1 MMCKKCGAN
10 IAETSKFCGYC
21 GNQME
26 IENQTADTLNNVN
39 EVNSQNVNLEKIT
52 PIGQEQPI
60 ANMAPIQEQ
69 TINPNLQVQQVIEQP
84 IPNQDQTPNK
94 KNNNLI
100 LLTSGILVTLIGII
114 IIIVSIF
121 KTNGTSITVL
131 QKAINNLNQVASNS
145 LTVKGKLSLAATTG
159 ESFEINV
166 SSKVQKRDDKYNM
179 ELMLEKS
186 MFFDEIKLY
195 STVSKDNI
203 SLYAKSSLIDKL
215 GSTSSIEDKW
225 VYYTLNL
232 KELGIDL
239 STLEQNTEI
248 QQTFNN
254 INLEDLIDKKHFLYI
269 GKKDGLKH
277 YQLVI
282 DQKLIENIITKLA
295 EMSGETIDDTVDMT
309 EELEE
314 TIKIDFYINNSDEL
328 AKIELNMSD
337 YLTEE
342 DGLSKLVFTLEFAGL
357 NSTIVEIP
365 NEAITSTMDLETYM
379 NSNAVETDDYDYKFD
394 YDYDIDFDDALYEY

>member
-26 IENQTADTLNNVN
+26 IENQTVNTLNNVN

-69 TINPNLQVQQVIEQP
+69 TVNPNLQAQQVIEQP

-379 NSNAVETDDYDYKFD
+379 NSNAVETDDYDYEFD

>member
-1 MMCKKCGAN
+1 M
-10 IAETSKFCGYC
+10 
-21 GNQME
+21 
-26 IENQTADTLNNVN
+26 
-39 EVNSQNVNLEKIT
+39 
-52 PIGQEQPI
+52 
-60 ANMAPIQEQ
+60 
-69 TINPNLQVQQVIEQP
+69 
-84 IPNQDQTPNK
+84 
-94 KNNNLI
+94 
-100 LLTSGILVTLIGII
+100 
-114 IIIVSIF
+114 
-121 KTNGTSITVL
+121 
-131 QKAINNLNQVASNS
+131 
-145 LTVKGKLSLAATTG
+145 TVKGKLSLAATTG

-195 STVSKDNI
+195 GTVSKDNI

-269 GKKDGLKH
+269 GKKDVLKH

-379 NSNAVETDDYDYKFD
+379 NSNAVETDDYDYEFD
-394 YDYDIDFDDALYEY
+394 YDYDIDFDDVLYEY

>member
-1 MMCKKCGAN
+1 MICKKCGAN

-26 IENQTADTLNNVN
+26 IENQTVNTFNNVN
-39 EVNSQNVNLEKIT
+39 EVNSQNVNLEKNI

-60 ANMAPIQEQ
+60 VNMAPIQEQ
-69 TINPNLQVQQVIEQP
+69 TVNLNLQAQQVIEQP
-84 IPNQDQTPNK
+84 IPNQGQTPNK

-100 LLTSGILVTLIGII
+100 LLTSGILVTLIGVI

-121 KTNGTSITVL
+121 KTNGASITVL

-166 SSKVQKRDDKYNM
+166 SSKVQKKEDKYNM

-195 STVSKDNI
+195 GTVSKDNI
-203 SLYAKSSLIDKL
+203 SLYAKSSLIDML

-232 KELGIDL
+232 KELGVDL
-239 STLEQNTEI
+239 STLEQNTEL

-342 DGLSKLVFTLEFAGL
+342 DGLSKLVFTLEFTGL

-379 NSNAVETDDYDYKFD
+379 NSNAVETDDYDYEFD
-394 YDYDIDFDDALYEY
+394 YDYDINFDGALYEY